1 MTTKDVL
8 NELESDFAMLPT
20 WEDRYQYI
28 IDLGKALPALPE
40 DDRKDENLVR
50 GCQSRV
56 WLVPSIVDGK
66 IRLRADSDAIIVR
79 GLVAL
84 VLKVYDNRTPEDIL
98 SSPVSEFDRLGLL
111 QHLSPNRA
119 NGLASMVSNIA
130 RVAEIARAAEVH
142 RTTSVPASDGSISTG
157 STTATTTTTTT
168 TTTPAPSTSSDAQY
182 PLPTRDA
189 IIDALKTVYDPEIPI
204 DIYDLGLIYEVRV
217 STDGTVHILMTL
229 TTPNCPS
236 AQQLPSEVEQA
247 ARSVPG
253 VIDVTVEIT
262 FDPPWDKTM
271 MSESALFQIGLF

>member
-130 RVAEIARAAEVH
+130 RVAEVARAAAVH
-142 RTTSVPASDGSISTG
+142 RTASATTSDGSSSTETTS
-157 STTATTTTTTT
+157 STNTAATTTE
-168 TTTPAPSTSSDAQY
+168 STDSSSDAHH

-236 AQQLPSEVEQA
+236 AQQLPSDVEQA

>member
-8 NELESDFAMLPT
+8 NELEADFAMLPT

-40 DDRKDENLVR
+40 DDRNDENLVR

-130 RVAEIARAAEVH
+130 RVAEIARAAAVH
-142 RTTSVPASDGSISTG
+142 RTA
-157 STTATTTTTTT
+157 STTASDESSSTETTMSPTTTTTTAES
-168 TTTPAPSTSSDAQY
+168 TPSSTDALH

-217 STDGTVHILMTL
+217 STDATVHILMTL

-236 AQQLPSEVEQA
+236 AQQLPSDVEQA

>member
-8 NELESDFAMLPT
+8 NELEADFAMLPT

-130 RVAEIARAAEVH
+130 RVAEVARAAAVH
-142 RTTSVPASDGSISTG
+142 RTASATTSDGSSSTETTS
-157 STTATTTTTTT
+157 STTVAATTTE
-168 TTTPAPSTSSDAQY
+168 STNSSSDAHH

-236 AQQLPSEVEQA
+236 AQQLPSDVEQA